1 VWRTPHEPVTLRPA
15 LASLPASFRAASAF
29 HLGVHP
35 LLVDLQ
41 HLAQLRAAAEASFGA
56 TSAPRGAL
64 LSIEPYTSAER
75 LLTHAELRAFCSAA
89 HVVSPNEAEAI
100 SMVGPAPPAELVA
113 RLVAAGAAVVALR
126 RGPEGAIVHCA
137 ATGETWDVPT
147 VAGVAAVDPT
157 GCGNAFC
164 GGFLASWR
172 VGESLLDAGVWV
184 RPARGNAG
192 RAALTPRVRQGCVAA
207 SFMVR
212 IGAGKSS
219 GSVIR

>member
-1 VWRTPHEPVTLRPA
+1 
-15 LASLPASFRAASAF
+15 
-29 HLGVHP
+29 
-35 LLVDLQ
+35 
-41 HLAQLRAAAEASFGA
+41 
-56 TSAPRGAL
+56 
-64 LSIEPYTSAER
+64 
-75 LLTHAELRAFCSAA
+75 
-89 HVVSPNEAEAI
+89 
-100 SMVGPAPPAELVA
+100 MVGPAPPAELVA